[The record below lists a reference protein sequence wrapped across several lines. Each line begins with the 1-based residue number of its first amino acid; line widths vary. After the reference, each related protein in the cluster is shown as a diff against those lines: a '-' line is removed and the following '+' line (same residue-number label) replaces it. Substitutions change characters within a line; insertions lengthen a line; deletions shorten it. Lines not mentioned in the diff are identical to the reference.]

1 VNKIP
6 PNFDTLFA
14 ATVVAVRLFK
24 GLTAQPLYRLFG
36 VKGLM
41 KFKLT

>member
-14 ATVVAVRLFK
+14 TPLWVVWQFK
-24 GLTAQPLYRLFG
+24 GLTAWCLYGSFGSKRL
-36 VKGLM
+36 
-41 KFKLT
+41 

>member
-14 ATVVAVRLFK
+14 ATILAVLLFK
-24 GLTAQPLYRLFG
+24 ELTVWPLYRPFG
-36 VKGLM
+36 VKGLIRS
-41 KFKLT
+41 KV